1 MVAGGAAQGADVA
14 GTPPGA
20 LQATRLTC
28 QRLIDPLGVD
38 EPAPVFGWTPV
49 ASRGGERQVAY
60 QVLVASDPALLAP
73 GRADRWD
80 SGRVGSSA
88 VAGVAYGGVALGSR
102 ERCWWT
108 VRLWDRDGEVGEV
121 AAPATFEM
129 GLLEPDDWAA
139 SWIAGGGPGS
149 VLLRRAFT
157 VDRPVARARAYV
169 SGLGHYELR
178 LNGAKCG
185 DRVLDPPTTTYDHDP
200 ELLDAAGRPARIRS
214 PRVPY
219 VVHDITDRVRPGANV
234 VGLVLGNGWFS
245 FADEPHT
252 GLRRPWADRPRAL
265 AQLEVDFRDGSRL
278 VVASDASWT
287 VGTSPIVH
295 DDPVHGERYDA
306 RLEQPGWDEPGFDD
320 AGWEAATLVDGPGGA
335 LRCLAIEPT
344 RVIETR
350 PPVAV
355 RDLPG
360 GVRIFDFGQ
369 HVSGWTRIVVSGPPG
384 AEVTLRHAGE
394 LHEDGTLDD
403 RANMAAHSTARQTN
417 VYVLGGPGGP
427 GGSSGSGDTTSASG
441 PSSAAWEPRF
451 TLHGF
456 RYVEL
461 AAPPD
466 VHVEAVEAR
475 VVHSDVAASGRFR
488 CANELL
494 NRIDENVRWTYRA
507 SFQGYPQD
515 AADRSERIGWLGDP
529 GWIIEDF
536 LYTFDT
542 HAYWAKWLDDIRDT
556 QLPDGS
562 VPIATPIHWR
572 GSTNWDVLPRFPYA
586 PWPDFSVATYVV
598 IAWHVYRFHGDRA
611 LLERHYDSMWRA
623 LDWAVGLADD
633 GILGA
638 GFGDHME
645 PLPDGTCTPIAQRT
659 PVALTST
666 AWLYAM
672 ADIVASAAQVLGDA
686 SGAAKASDV
695 REAVRKAFDARF
707 FDPAAARYATGS
719 QTALALPLWLGL
731 VPEEHRAAVARN
743 LVDDIVGRDG
753 RHLATGTMG
762 TAALEQVLG
771 EIGAAGVM
779 YDIATQDD
787 FPGWGYQVAQG
798 ATTVWETW
806 GHAARSY
813 PEASRN
819 MKLLAAVSVFLYRDV
834 AGLACLAPAWELL
847 RIRPAVTDRLA
858 HAEACV
864 RTVRGDAAVAWWRG
878 DGPDNALEV
887 EIVVPDTSRA
897 DVWLPMA
904 TDGVVTAGAD
914 DRQLWPVTAPG
925 PRPQELRHVR
935 WEDGFLRFEAGGGT
949 HRFRVTGG

>member
-1 MVAGGAAQGADVA
+1 MSDHAL
-14 GTPPGA
+14 PRGA
-20 LQATRLTC
+20 LHATRLTC
-28 QRLIDPLGVD
+28 QRLIGPLGVD

-49 ASRGGERQVAY
+49 ADRGDERQSAY
-60 QVLVASDPALLAP
+60 QVLVASDRSLLAP

-80 SGRVGSSA
+80 SGRIDSSV
-88 VAGVAYGGVALGSR
+88 VAGVAYGGVGLRAR

-108 VRLWDRDGEVGEV
+108 VRLWDRDGEPGEP
-121 AAPATFEM
+121 AEAATFEM
-129 GLLEPDDWAA
+129 GLLEPGDWHA
-139 SWIAGGGPGS
+139 SWIAGSGPGS
-149 VLLRRAFT
+149 VLLRRDFA
-157 VDRPVARARAYV
+157 VDGDVARARVYV

-178 LNGAKCG
+178 LNGAKVG

-200 ELLDAAGRPARIRS
+200 ELLDVAGRPARIRS

-219 VVHDITDRVRPGANV
+219 VVHDVTDQVRRGANA
-234 VGLVLGNGWFS
+234 VGLVLGNGWYS

-252 GLRRPWADRPRAL
+252 GLRRPWADRPHAL
-265 AQLEVDFRDGSRL
+265 AQLEVDLVDGTRL
-278 VVASDASWT
+278 VVASDASWKA
-287 VGTSPIVH
+287 GTSPIVD

-306 RLEQPGWDEPGFDD
+306 RLEQPGWDEPDFDD
-320 AGWEAATLVDGPGGA
+320 EGWDAATLVDGPGGA
-335 LRCLAIEPT
+335 LRCVPIQPA

-350 PPVAV
+350 PPATVHD
-355 RDLPG
+355 RPG
-360 GVRIFDFGQ
+360 GVRIFDYGQ
-369 HVSGWTRIVVSGPPG
+369 HISGWTRIVVSGPPG
-384 AEVTLRHAGE
+384 AEVVLRHAGE

-403 RANMAAHSTARQTN
+403 RANMASHSTARQTN
-417 VYVLGGPGGP
+417 VYVVGG
-427 GGSSGSGDTTSASG
+427 AST
-441 PSSAAWEPRF
+441 PATWEPRF

-456 RYVEL
+456 RYLEVT
-461 AAPPD
+461 APAG
-466 VHVEAVEAR
+466 VHVTAADAR
-475 VVHSDVAASGRFR
+475 VVHSDVATSGQFS

-515 AADRSERIGWLGDP
+515 AADRSERVGWLGDP

-536 LYTFDT
+536 LYTFET

-562 VPIATPIHWR
+562 VPIVTPIHWR
-572 GSTNWDVLPRFPYA
+572 GSTGWDVLPRFPYA

-611 LLERHYDSMWRA
+611 LLERHYASMWRA
-623 LDWAVGLADD
+623 LDWAFALADD
-633 GILGA
+633 GILEA

-645 PLPDGTCTPIAQRT
+645 PLPDGTCTPVAQRT

-672 ADIVASAAQVLGDA
+672 ADILVSAAQVLGDA
-686 SGAAKASDV
+686 DGAARASTVRDV
-695 REAVRKAFDARF
+695 VRKAFDAAF
-707 FDPAAARYATGS
+707 FDPMSARYATGS
-719 QTALALPLWLGL
+719 QTALAIPLWLGL
-731 VPEEHRAAVARN
+731 VPEEHRGAVARN
-743 LVDDIVGRDG
+743 LIDDIDRRDD

-771 EIGAAGVM
+771 EIGAASLM
-779 YDIATQDD
+779 YDIATQTD

-806 GHAARSY
+806 GHAARNY
-813 PEASRN
+813 PDASRN

-834 AGLACLAPAWELL
+834 AGLACLAPAWEAV

-858 HAEACV
+858 RAAARV
-864 RTVRGDAAVAWWRG
+864 RTVRGDAAVAWSRV
-878 DGPDNALEV
+878 DDRLEIEV
-887 EIVVPDTSRA
+887 VVPDTSRA
-897 DVWLPMA
+897 DVWLPMPPDGAA
-904 TDGVVTAGAD
+904 TVEGEAE
-914 DRQLWPVTAPG
+914 DRQVWPASALGSPSG
-925 PRPQELRHVR
+925 IRDVR
-935 WEDGFLRFEAGGGT
+935 REGDFLRLEAGGGT